1 MDQSLVI
8 WILIGLGLITAN
20 LPFLSDRHLLL
31 LPWQHE
37 GEPGRAGWLQLVLS
51 VLFFAVLAGLA
62 WAALVFISGAF
73 FVLAD
78 VASVLLYL
86 LRLALA
92 VLLVGAL
99 LWVPGRMN
107 RGHSVNKPF
116 AARLLEVLVFYALTG
131 VLGFAFETSIG
142 NPFAKNWEF
151 YAITL
156 CLFLVM
162 AYPGFVYRYLLRHRK
177 PQAA

>member
-20 LPFLSDRHLLL
+20 LPFVLERHLLL
-31 LPWQHE
+31 PPWQHQ
-37 GEPGRAGWLQLVLS
+37 GEPARAGWLQLVVS
-51 VLFFAVLAGLA
+51 VLFFAVLAGLT
-62 WAALVFISGAF
+62 WAAFMFISGAF
-73 FVLAD
+73 FVLTD
-78 VASVLLYL
+78 VGSVLLYL
-86 LRLALA
+86 LRVAL
-92 VLLVGAL
+92 VVVLVGAL
-99 LWVPGRMN
+99 LWVPGRLN
-107 RGHSVNKPF
+107 QGHSVNKPF
-116 AARLLEVLVFYALTG
+116 GARLLEVLAMYVLVG

-142 NPFAKNWEF
+142 NPFAKDWEF

-162 AYPGFVYRYLLRHRK
+162 AYPGFVYCYLLRHRK